1 MKYIRENTTKGETMT
16 EVNAKL
22 LKAKKKAI
30 NNAALADFLKY
41 ADQAKRTHQKKLRS
55 VQLPVKAHT
64 SPLAKAFI
72 ITSFVT
78 STLTFG
84 LVVAGVAHKFIQKKN
99 DPQFNRQL
107 EEVKDKAGDLV
118 SKAKDKAED
127 LKGQVRNEAENKA
140 DVAADKAKEV
150 SSEADTKVDEAKAQV
165 KKTTR

>member
-1 MKYIRENTTKGETMT
+1 MT

-22 LKAKKKAI
+22 LKAKKKAL

-41 ADQAKRTHQKKLRS
+41 ADQAKRTHQKKLHS

-84 LVVAGVAHKFIQKKN
+84 LVVAGAAHKFAQKKKN

-118 SKAKDKAED
+118 DKAKDKAED
-127 LKGQVRNEAENKA
+127 LKGQVRNEAEDKV
-140 DVAADKAKEV
+140 DVAADKAKEATDK
-150 SSEADTKVDEAKAQV
+150 ADKKVDEAKAQT
-165 KKTTR
+165 KKATRTFS